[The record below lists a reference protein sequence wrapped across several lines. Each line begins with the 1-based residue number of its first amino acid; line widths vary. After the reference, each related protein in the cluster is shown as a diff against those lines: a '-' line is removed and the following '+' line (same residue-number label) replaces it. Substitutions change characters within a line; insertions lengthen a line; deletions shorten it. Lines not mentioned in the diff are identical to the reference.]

1 LSKNAS
7 GADRTGSAD
16 AAQRHCGNTAARLE
30 ETKKVSAALID
41 SYNALLPQLA
51 KEARALFIPL
61 PGMPVRHTFDG
72 IHLNAAGYEV
82 WDKAML
88 QGIEAALCKS
98 T

>member
-1 LSKNAS
+1 MELTELA
-7 GADRTGSAD
+7 ALTPRSAI
-16 AAQRHCGNTAARLE
+16 AAIPPPEAGLE

-61 PGMPVRHTFDG
+61 PGMPVRHTLDG
-72 IHLNAAGYEV
+72 IDLNAAGYEV

>member
-1 LSKNAS
+1 MELTELA
-7 GADRTGSAD
+7 ALTPRSAI
-16 AAQRHCGNTAARLE
+16 AAIPPPEAGLE
-30 ETKKVSAALID
+30 ETKKVSVALID

-61 PGMPVRHTFDG
+61 PGMPVRHTLDG
-72 IHLNAAGYEV
+72 IDLNAAGYEV